1 MHRILIIAA
10 IAACYF
16 VFAILLNSVGTVIL
30 QSIGSFDISKPEA
43 SVLEGF
49 KDLSIAFVSF
59 FIASFIPRMGY
70 KIALVIGLVLSL
82 IGCILAP
89 AIPAFW
95 SIKIL
100 FALVGSA
107 FALVKISVYSIVGML
122 TKSTNEH
129 SALLNTIEGIFM
141 LGVLSGYWYFAYFID
156 AQNSASLSWLNAY
169 WGLAALLMG
178 IILLVLISPI
188 STPTTKENGESRVG
202 DDFIAMLKLAY
213 KPLVLVFILSIFM
226 YVLVEQGIGT
236 WLPTFNNEVL
246 ALPADISVQL
256 TSVFALALALGRLGA
271 GQVLRIFSWF
281 PFMLMC
287 LLGMAALI
295 LVSLP
300 LAGKIDIANIETVI
314 QLPFIAFLFPLIGIF
329 MAPIYPVLNSVVLS
343 SLPKQNQSAMTGL
356 IVVFSAL
363 GGTSGSLI
371 TGTLF
376 ESIGGQQAFYML
388 LIPIVGIA
396 TTLFFLKRWSANSNA
411 SSGAAVEANS

>member
-1 MHRILIIAA
+1 MHRLLIIAA
-10 IAACYF
+10 ITACYF
-16 VFAILLNSVGTVIL
+16 AFAILLNSVGTVIL
-30 QSIGSFDISKPEA
+30 QSIGSFNISKPEA

-49 KDLSIAFVSF
+49 KDLPIAFVSF

-70 KIALVIGLVLSL
+70 KIALIIGLVLSL
-82 IGCILAP
+82 IGCILVP
-89 AIPAFW
+89 AVPAFW

-141 LGVLSGYWYFAYFID
+141 LGVLAGYWYFAYFID

-169 WGLAALLMG
+169 WGLAVLLLG
-178 IILLVLISPI
+178 TILLVFISPI
-188 STPTTKENGESRVG
+188 STPNKKNDGDSQVS

-213 KPLVLVFILSIFM
+213 KPMVLVFIISIFM

-271 GQVLRIFSWF
+271 GQVLRFLSWF
-281 PFMLMC
+281 PFMLTC

-300 LAGKIDIANIETVI
+300 LADKIDTANINSVI
-314 QLPFIAFLFPLIGIF
+314 QLPFIAFLFPLIGAF

-343 SLPKQNQSAMTGL
+343 SLPTQNQSAMTGL

-376 ESIGGQQAFYML
+376 ELIGGQQAFYML
-388 LIPIVGIA
+388 LLPIVGI
-396 TTLFFLKRWSANSNA
+396 TTALIFLKRWSAHSDV
-411 SSGAAVEANS
+411 SSSADVEANS